1 MVRLRVMC
9 QKRTQGRV
17 ARGCGRHTTGRRR
30 AGEEERGEEREE
42 PMATNTQVRYHM
54 KLRQEG
60 FSMHNHCAGGKGG
73 KWGLLWEVRDSQ
85 LAALR
90 CRPCFEGAMRNE
102 QPS

>member
-17 ARGCGRHTTGRRR
+17 ARGCGRHRPGR

-60 FSMHNHCAGGKGG
+60 FSMHIIIVQGGKGG
-73 KWGLLWEVRDSQ
+73 SGDLCGRCGIVNWPLSAVDL
-85 LAALR
+85 ALR
-90 CRPCFEGAMRNE
+90 VL
-102 QPS
+102 